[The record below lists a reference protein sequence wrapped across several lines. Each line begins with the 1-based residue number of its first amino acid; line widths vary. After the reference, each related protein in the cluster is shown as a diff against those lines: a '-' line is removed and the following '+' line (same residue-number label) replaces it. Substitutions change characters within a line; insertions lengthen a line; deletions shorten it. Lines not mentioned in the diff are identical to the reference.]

1 MGATKKRVPDKKKM
15 EGVLHSPNGDWRL
28 LFGNTRTG
36 LPRVQKG
43 AKGVNLIS
51 CTEEGENGRPADFS
65 LPLTRNIFI
74 FFQLKS
80 SFECHQGRGGHN
92 LCEFFSFYY
101 FDIKKYTK

>member
-1 MGATKKRVPDKKKM
+1 MGATKKRVPDKKM

>member
-1 MGATKKRVPDKKKM
+1 MGATKKRVADKKKKM
-15 EGVLHSPNGDWRL
+15 EGGFHSPNGDWRL

-51 CTEEGENGRPADFS
+51 CTEEGENGRPADSS

-74 FFQLKS
+74 FF
-80 SFECHQGRGGHN
+80 SF
-92 LCEFFSFYY
+92 
-101 FDIKKYTK
+101 KKQF